1 MKTTVATICFI
12 IMMNCH
18 AFSEQAMM
26 YDNRPKITVTGEAV
40 IYVKPDK
47 ILISLGIETWDIDIN
62 QVKQKNNDIL
72 KKTISAMKQ
81 LGIPE
86 KEIQTDHL
94 SIEPR
99 WKTDYRKEDFIG
111 YFVRNNLIVTIYDIN
126 KTEEVVSRA
135 FISGV
140 NYLHD
145 VDFQTTELKKY
156 REEARELA
164 LKAAKEKAEKMAG
177 VLGQSIGSPIQ
188 INETFSGMP
197 WRYFSSWDGWGRSRS
212 SGMSQVNVQ
221 ADRNN
226 SEEIKDS
233 IALEKISIRANVSVT
248 FELNK

>member
-1 MKTTVATICFI
+1 MKITVATIFFI

-111 YFVRNNLIVTIYDIN
+111 YFVRNNLIITVYDIN
-126 KTEEVVSRA
+126 KTEEVVSKA
-135 FISGV
+135 FLSGV

-145 VDFQTTELKKY
+145 VDFQTTEFKKY

-197 WRYFSSWDGWGRSRS
+197 WRYFSGWNGWGSGRSP
-212 SGMSQVNVQ
+212 GMSQVNVQ
-221 ADRNN
+221 ADRSN
-226 SEEIKDS
+226 SGEIKDS
-233 IALEKISIRANVSVT
+233 IALGKLSIRANVSVT